1 MEAGEEPKP
10 EAPQA
15 HTAGVYLVTPR
26 VYWASLA
33 AQICA
38 AGLTIGVLGSIFTWG
53 DSSALFD
60 LADSPHG
67 ISKPELGYLFGPVL
81 ILVVL
86 PLVRRREPRVAYVHR
101 YRTRLVAA
109 LALWVAGL
117 VALLTHLAGLS
128 DEYTLQA
135 GAYVA
140 GTLIVA
146 GLLAT
151 LAMWPA
157 GLATGSFDRRGGVE
171 TA

>member
-1 MEAGEEPKP
+1 MEAGAEPKP
-10 EAPQA
+10 ETPQA
-15 HTAGVYLVTPR
+15 HIAEVYLVTPR
-26 VYWASLA
+26 VYWASLT

-53 DSSALFD
+53 DPSALFD

-67 ISKPELGYLFGPVL
+67 LSKPELGYLFGPVL
-81 ILVVL
+81 ILAAL
-86 PLVRRREPRVAYVHR
+86 PLVRRREPRVAYVNR

-117 VALLTHLAGLS
+117 VALLTHLAGLN

-140 GTLIVA
+140 SALLVA
-146 GLLAT
+146 GPLAT

-157 GLATGSFDRRGGVE
+157 GLATGSFDRRGDVE
-171 TA
+171 PT